1 MTLKENMTRI
11 TVNIDKDKY
20 EKVKEMATQE
30 GRSVSNYNVS
40 WKDSQGNNWESD
52 FLPIEE
58 AAFLFNELV
67 NNPDD
72 ENQIECSLWSCIDC
86 KDLVRYS
93 NIENKYYY

>member
-1 MTLKENMTRI
+1 MNNDLMNELMR
-11 TVNIDKDKY
+11 
-20 EKVKEMATQE
+20 EFA
-30 GRSVSNYNVS
+30 SNYNVS
-40 WKDSQGNNWESD
+40 WKDSEGNNWESD

-72 ENQIECSLWSCIDC
+72 DNQIECSLWSCIDC

>member
-20 EKVKEMATQE
+20 EKVKEMSAEE

-40 WKDSQGNNWESD
+40 WKDDQGNNWESD

-58 AAFLFNELV
+58 AAILFNELV

-72 ENQIECSLWSCIDC
+72 DNQVECSLWSCIDC